1 MKKCKNCKYFRPCED
16 KPNRGVCTNPNRHDR
31 MLAQYFGS
39 LKETDYCALHERK
52 ETNNERTRN
61 VYP

>member
-16 KPNRGVCTNPNRHDR
+16 KPRRGVCTHPDR
-31 MLAQYFGS
+31 TDNVLVHYFGS

-52 ETNNERTRN
+52 EARNEN
-61 VYP
+61 